1 MDKYWSR
8 RLENIEPYVPGE
20 QPKDGV
26 FIKLNTNENPY
37 PPSPKALAAI
47 RAAACD
53 TLRLYPKPEY
63 DGLRAAMAEFTGL
76 EDSQIYA
83 GNGSDEVLAT
93 AFLAFFAPG
102 SRIIFPDISYSFYPV
117 YADLFGIKY
126 DMIPLR
132 DDFTVDVKAMT
143 RESDGVV
150 IANPNAPTGVALPLP
165 DIEYIVKNNAERIV
179 IVDEAYVDFG
189 CESVVPLID
198 RYPNLLVVQTMSKS
212 RSFAGLRAGFALGQK
227 SLIDALSAVKNSFNS
242 YTLDR
247 LAQAGAEAA
256 VRDRE
261 YFDETRNRII
271 ATRAR
276 TAGELQ
282 KLGFTVL
289 PSSANFLFASHKSVP
304 AEQIF
309 AKLRE
314 KGILVRHFNKP
325 RIDNFL
331 RITIG
336 TDDEMDAL
344 CAALR
349 EIVG

>member
-1 MDKYWSR
+1 MDKYWSS
-8 RLENIEPYVPGE
+8 RLKNVEPYVPGE
-20 QPKDGV
+20 QPKDGA

-37 PPSPKALAAI
+37 PPSPKALEAI

-63 DGLRAAMAEFTGL
+63 DGLREAAAEAFGL
-76 EDSQIYA
+76 EPEQIYA

-102 SRIIFPDISYSFYPV
+102 SRIVFPDISYSFYPV
-117 YADLFGIKY
+117 YADLFGIEY
-126 DMIPLR
+126 DTVPLR
-132 DDFTVDVKAMT
+132 GDFTVDVEGMT
-143 RESDGVV
+143 EKSGGVV
-150 IANPNAPTGVALPLP
+150 VANPNAPTGIALGLS
-165 DIEYIVKNNAERIV
+165 DIEYILGKCPDRVV

-189 CESVVPLID
+189 CESAVPLIN

-212 RSFAGLRAGFALGQK
+212 RSFAGLRVGFAFGQK
-227 SLIDALSAVKNSFNS
+227 SLIDAMSAVKNSFNS

-247 LAQAGAEAA
+247 LAQAGAEAS

-261 YFDETRNRII
+261 YFDMTRERII

-276 TAGELQ
+276 TSAELG

-289 PSSANFLFASHKSVP
+289 PSSANFIFASHRTVP
-304 AEQIF
+304 AERIF
-309 AKLRE
+309 TELRAM
-314 KGILVRHFNKP
+314 GILVRYFKKP

-349 EIVG
+349 KITE